1 MAKRIKVS
9 RKAHDTN
16 INEFSMTFNHELG
29 LYALKGESGGIE
41 NPYDIDRI
49 TYYFTED
56 QVKDYVNEFLFTDPD
71 APDDHPQFDPGH
83 PDDDYSEGMRDPGRD
98 DEYDE

>member
-56 QVKDYVNEFLFTDPD
+56 QVKDYVNEFLLQILMHLTIILNLIQDILMMTILK
-71 APDDHPQFDPGH
+71 A
-83 PDDDYSEGMRDPGRD
+83 
-98 DEYDE
+98 